1 MNTIAVAA
9 PAFGAGDWWMLIAV
23 VLLLVGSILLAV
35 AETTLTQTTMVKARS
50 LVDEGRSGA
59 DRLLI
64 VISDLDRYLNSVLLV
79 VLIFQTTQAILIG
92 VLADRHLG
100 AWGLV
105 LATMLNI
112 TVVFVLAEAAPKTW
126 SLQNPERAALL
137 AAPLV
142 QAIGSVPPVRLVAKA
157 LIGLTNIVLP
167 GKGLQKGP
175 WVSEEEILALAD
187 AAVAGSVLLGGER
200 DLIESIIEF
209 GDTVAREIMV
219 PRTDMVSMAATFPVT
234 DMVEVAILNGLSRFP
249 VYGENIDDVIG
260 VVYAKDLV
268 RAERDGRGHE
278 AVSHLMRPPVVVP
291 ETKRVAELLA
301 EMQAHST
308 HMAIVIDEYGGT
320 AGLVTMEDLIEELVG
335 DISDEFDRPERLH
348 ERLADGS
355 ILVFDPSINVDDLN
369 DEFDLDLPEG
379 DWDSVGGMAFSLLGR
394 VPEVG
399 DRVEVPGATLVVE
412 GMLRRR
418 IARLRVESTSRSTS
432 ESDSDDEMTR

>member
-1 MNTIAVAA
+1 VAA